1 VATTGSGQDGPWAG
15 RRVTAALT
23 AVLAAAGLA
32 LAAAGCG
39 SGGRATGTAATP
51 QPRPEHALSGGP
63 GSQAGPGGTDGHGR
77 AAGPPGAGSAAGAAA
92 GPVLTRFC
100 PQPAGP
106 ELRAALRDPVPASLR
121 GEIVPLG
128 LSASGRA
135 AYVSTW
141 QPRFAGVAVLDLA
154 TGRMRPIQRYRH
166 PAVDQADGAASGR
179 WLVWEQTRSLQ
190 SLDGFTVYAWDSVT
204 GRVRAIGHSGA
215 RLDGSPWPSPWRPP
229 AVSGHWA
236 AWAQGYGPG
245 GLVEIRLAD
254 LATGRVRVIRQG
266 HTQAPF
272 FDGSLVVWPESGR
285 PGAQTTLHAMDLRT
299 GQPAALPAVLR
310 PVHGTDFVATD
321 GVRTAYLNPGLTAL
335 WYSPAQDQPARE
347 VLRLPDGTDFASLA
361 ISPGSLAWAT
371 TEATYVASTA
381 TGGFAKVTRQYGVA
395 TGSPSGLL
403 ISDGPAAKSA
413 HPVLPLHVVAPA
425 AVRQPAC
432 G

>member
-1 VATTGSGQDGPWAG
+1 M
-15 RRVTAALT
+15 
-23 AVLAAAGLA
+23 LAAAVLG

-39 SGGRATGTAATP
+39 SGGPARGTGATP
-51 QPRPEHALSGGP
+51 QPAPGHAVGGGP
-63 GSQAGPGGTDGHGR
+63 GRQPGPGGSDGHGR
-77 AAGPPGAGSAAGAAA
+77 AVGLPGAGSPGAGSAAG

-100 PQPAGP
+100 PQPPGP
-106 ELRAALRDPVPASLR
+106 ELRAALRHPVPVSLR
-121 GEIVPLG
+121 GETVPLG

-141 QPRFAGVAVLDLA
+141 QPGFAGVAVLDLA
-154 TGRMRPIQRYRH
+154 TGRLRPIQRYQH
-166 PAVDQADGAASGR
+166 PAVDQADGSASGR
-179 WLVWEQTRSLQ
+179 WLVWERTHSLQ

-204 GRVRAIGHSGA
+204 GRVRALGHSLAGP
-215 RLDGSPWPSPWRPP
+215 DGTPWPSPWRPP

-245 GLVEIRLAD
+245 GLVQVRLAD

-272 FDGSLVVWPESGR
+272 FDGNLVVWPESDR
-285 PGAQTTLHAMDLRT
+285 PGAQTTLNAMDLRT
-299 GQPAALPAVLR
+299 GRPAALPAVLR

-321 GVRTAYLNPGLTAL
+321 GTRTAYLNPGLTAL
-335 WYSPAQDQPARE
+335 YYSPAQDQPARE

-381 TGGFAKVTRQYGVA
+381 TGGFAKVTREYGVA

-413 HPVLPLHVVAPA
+413 HPVLPLHVLAPA